1 MLRLVLEKSKW
12 LSGLLID
19 KFQSLLRL
27 LMQLLIEQS
36 TSLLRLLTDFV
47 KAFIPKKSAFYE
59 LFGSGVLALGVF
71 SGLVLV
77 TYDPADSLQLSDA
90 GGTYSNMGGPAGAW
104 LSEFLLSTFGLVSLP
119 LALIMFLWGG
129 LMALGFVQWPRTNR
143 FAGFALI
150 LVVFCGL
157 IHIEEP
163 DPKATHL
170 AHGLGGLIGAKL
182 GNSLLHS
189 VGYGGAVIGLVF
201 TAVAGLVATGNL
213 TTSNTA
219 AFAAYVFS
227 GLRRLVAHPASG
239 KDRKAALAASQAHL
253 DHGRRAA
260 HSKTVVQ
267 DEDGESDL
275 AVDLTSA
282 VPSNPKPDV
291 GIFQTGKAHTSEE
304 TDLAALV
311 KQLETQLHE
320 FKIEG
325 KITNV
330 TVGPVVTTLEYEPTA
345 GTKAAKIAN
354 IANDIA
360 RMLRAQ
366 SVRVITAVPGK
377 NTVGIEIPSE
387 DRRVIRLGDV
397 LKSPKYRSSEV
408 VLPVALGVDTLGE
421 PVVGDLVQMPHLLI
435 AGTTGS
441 GKSVFVN
448 NLIAGLVCKNTAQE
462 MRFVFIDPKMVE
474 LAAYKKLPHLACP
487 VVSHIK
493 TDAKAL
499 LHRMV
504 EEMEQRYTSMLALE
518 TRNIQ
523 EFNETI
529 RKHSQSEFEKFTGEW
544 QPLPYVVFLID
555 EFADMI
561 LTLGKE
567 AEELV
572 ARLAQKARAA
582 GIHLVVATQRPSVD
596 VVTGLIKAN
605 FPTRIAFRVQSGA
618 DSRVILD
625 QTGAETLLGKGD
637 MLYQSAGSL
646 QRLHAALIEDS
657 EVKKLVKACA

>member
-1 MLRLVLEKSKW
+1 MKRDLAISLLRMLGTLIEKSK
-12 LSGLLID
+12 SI
-19 KFQSLLRL
+19 LRL
-27 LMQLLIEQS
+27 LAEKAKLFLPKESAAFELLG
-36 TSLLRLLTDFV
+36 FAV
-47 KAFIPKKSAFYE
+47 VA
-59 LFGSGVLALGVF
+59 SGIF
-71 SGLVLV
+71 SGLALV
-77 TYDPADSLQLSDA
+77 TYDPADSIQLSA
-90 GGTYSNMGGPAGAW
+90 TGETYNNMGGPAGAR
-104 LSEFLLSTFGLVSLP
+104 LAEFLLSTFGLVSLP
-119 LALIMFLWGG
+119 IALILCLWGG
-129 LMALGFVQWPRTNR
+129 LMALGFVHWPKTNR
-143 FAGFALI
+143 FVGFALV

-163 DPKATHL
+163 NPKATHL
-170 AHGLGGLIGAKL
+170 SNGLGGAIGATL

-189 VGYGGAVIGLVF
+189 VGYGGAVIGLIF
-201 TAVAGLVATGNL
+201 AAVGGLVATGNL

-219 AFAAYVFS
+219 QFAEYVVFW
-227 GLRRLVAHPASG
+227 LRRLISEPVGRS
-239 KDRKAALAASQAHL
+239 DRKASLTTSQAH
-253 DHGRRAA
+253 GQSGKRAA
-260 HSKTVVQ
+260 HSKTVDQ
-267 DEDGESDL
+267 DEDSESGIAL
-275 AVDLTSA
+275 DLTSA
-282 VPSNPKPDV
+282 VPQHAKPDV
-291 GIFQTGKAHTSEE
+291 DIFQTGKAHTSDD
-304 TDLAALV
+304 TDLSALV
-311 KQLETQLHE
+311 RQLETQLHE

-330 TVGPVVTTLEYEPTA
+330 TVGPVVTTLEYEPAA
-345 GTKAAKIAN
+345 GTKAAKIAS

-377 NTVGIEIPSE
+377 TTVGIEIPSE
-387 DRRVIRLGDV
+387 HRRVIRLGDV
-397 LKSPKYRSSEV
+397 LKSPKYRSAEV

-421 PVVGDLVQMPHLLI
+421 PAIEDLVQMPHLLI

-441 GKSVFVN
+441 GKSVFIN

-487 VVSHIK
+487 VISDIK
-493 TDAKAL
+493 TDAKTL

-504 EEMEQRYTSMLALE
+504 DEMEKRYASMLALE

-529 RKHSQSEFEKFTGEW
+529 RKHRQSEFEKFTGAWE
-544 QPLPYVVFLID
+544 PLPYVVFLID
-555 EFADMI
+555 EFADMV
-561 LTLGKE
+561 LMLGKE
-567 AEELV
+567 AEELIT
-572 ARLAQKARAA
+572 RLAQKARAA
-582 GIHLVVATQRPSVD
+582 GIHLVIATQRPSVD

-605 FPTRIAFRVQSGA
+605 FPTRVAFRVQSGA

-625 QTGAETLLGKGD
+625 QGGAETLLGKGD
-637 MLYQSAGSL
+637 LLYQSAGSI